1 MSSKTKKTSW
11 IIAYDIASPRRLLRV
26 HRYMKSCAVPVQY
39 SVFMTRG
46 NESFLDKILDNLA
59 KIIHPKE
66 DDVRVYPVP
75 ENPEVIWLGKKPMPS
90 EVTLSLLPNLENE
103 MLSRGLPNGDD
114 IDREAAEGEEGI
126 VLC

>member
-75 ENPEVIWLGKKPMPS
+75 ENPEVIWLAKK
-90 EVTLSLLPNLENE
+90 L
-103 MLSRGLPNGDD
+103 
-114 IDREAAEGEEGI
+114 I
-126 VLC
+126 VQKLT